1 MKKIIAMLLAVCM
14 TFCAC
19 ALAEEDAVDLSLIDV
34 KERGMLR
41 VGMDKD
47 YAPFCLID
55 ETNEY
60 TGFDVDFAY
69 AICDALD
76 VALEIVPL
84 EWRDSRAAL
93 EEGRVDMLMGGLAQ
107 TDDDYLRYS
116 YPYIETKTVIA
127 VKGDSGLETM
137 DALKGKTI
145 GLREGACEKEVLEEN
160 PDFYQTLSAAYSFP
174 TAYELL
180 NTVENGKVDAAL
192 VDALVAQVRIDEGAN
207 LKTIEGPEAVW
218 QLTAAFPA
226 GSAALCGA
234 VNEAMVTL
242 AFNGVL
248 SDMAADWFGSDITIL
263 ARYLVEAE
271 ESGEE

>member
-1 MKKIIAMLLAVCM
+1 M
-14 TFCAC
+14 
-19 ALAEEDAVDLSLIDV
+19 
-34 KERGMLR
+34 
-41 VGMDKD
+41 
-47 YAPFCLID
+47 
-55 ETNEY
+55 
-60 TGFDVDFAY
+60 
-69 AICDALD
+69 
-76 VALEIVPL
+76 
-84 EWRDSRAAL
+84 
-93 EEGRVDMLMGGLAQ
+93 
-107 TDDDYLRYS
+107 
-116 YPYIETKTVIA
+116 
-127 VKGDSGLETM
+127 
-137 DALKGKTI
+137 
-145 GLREGACEKEVLEEN
+145 LEEN

-242 AFNGVL
+242 EFNGVL

-271 ESGEE
+271 ESGEEYRKRRAKGGRCRNLRFLPG

>member
-19 ALAEEDAVDLSLIDV
+19 ALADEDAVDLSLIDV
-34 KERGMLR
+34 KERGTLR

-174 TAYELL
+174 TAYEML
-180 NTVENGKVDAAL
+180 NTVESGKVDAAL
-192 VDALVAQVRIDEGAN
+192 VDALVAQARIDEGAN

-226 GSAALCGA
+226 GGAALCGA

-248 SDMAADWFGSDITIL
+248 SDMATDWFGSDITIL